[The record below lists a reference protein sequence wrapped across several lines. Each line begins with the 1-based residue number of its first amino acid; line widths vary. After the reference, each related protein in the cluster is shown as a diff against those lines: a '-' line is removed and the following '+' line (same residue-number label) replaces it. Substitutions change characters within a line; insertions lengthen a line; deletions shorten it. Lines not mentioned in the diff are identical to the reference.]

1 MITSSK
7 YIPSLDINS
16 FIKSF
21 TVQDGLE
28 RHSFKNDTNF
38 KKQFHLCRLSAVNC
52 REGFDEPHISDFYTI
67 YFVTKGSL
75 AKINQLESLTLEP
88 QEIFFSKP
96 GEIKTWRKV
105 EGLEG
110 FLLSFTID
118 YLMMLIND
126 RAIINSFDY
135 LLPDFKRKF
144 TLNKTDYSYYK
155 GVFEELLKEFSTP
168 VEHTDELIRFW
179 IFVLLIKT
187 NRLNL
192 DKDPFSK
199 RKVQK
204 KSSDIIYADF
214 LKLVDRKYAELA
226 KGNLTKPLMVREF
239 AELLNINPTYLGECV
254 RKASGK
260 SAKSIL
266 NKRTLLLAKCQ
277 LVHTRNN
284 ISEIAYQLGFESPG
298 YFIRFFKKFES
309 KTPLEFRNTAYA

>member
-7 YIPSLDINS
+7 YIPSLDIET
-16 FIKSF
+16 FIKSLINP
-21 TVQDGLE
+21 QDNLNT
-28 RHSFKNDTNF
+28 SFKID
-38 KKQFHLCRLSAVNC
+38 KSQKQFHLCRLNSVNC
-52 REGFDEPHISDFYTI
+52 DGDLSEPHISDFYSI
-67 YFVTKGSL
+67 YFVTSGSL
-75 AKINQLESLTLEP
+75 AKINQLESLTLRP

-96 GEIKTWRKV
+96 GEIKTWRKSD
-105 EGLEG
+105 GLDG

-144 TLNKTDYSYYK
+144 TLNDNDHSYYK
-155 GVFEELLKEFSTP
+155 GVFEELLKEFTTP
-168 VEHTDELIRFW
+168 IAHTDELIRFW

-187 NRLNL
+187 NRLNIAENPTL
-192 DKDPFSK
+192 KK
-199 RKVQK
+199 RKQK

-214 LKLVDRKYAELA
+214 LKLVDQKYTELA
-226 KGNLTKPLMVREF
+226 KGNISKPLMVREF

-277 LVHTRNN
+277 LVHTHNN

-309 KTPLEFRNTAYA
+309 KTPLEFRNTVSA

>member
-7 YIPSLDINS
+7 YIPSLDIET
-16 FIKSF
+16 FIKSLGNSN
-21 TVQDGLE
+21 DIIKD
-28 RHSFKNDTNF
+28 SFSINNS
-38 KKQFHLCRLSAVNC
+38 KKQFHLCRLNTVNC
-52 REGFDEPHISDFYTI
+52 DGQLDEPHISDFYSI
-67 YFVTKGSL
+67 YFVTSGSL
-75 AKINQLESLTLEP
+75 AKINQLESLTLKP

-96 GEIKTWRKV
+96 GEIKTWRKIY
-105 EGLEG
+105 GLDG

-144 TLNKTDYSYYK
+144 TLNNADYTYYK

-168 VEHTDELIRFW
+168 IEHTDELIRFW

-187 NRLNL
+187 NRLNMVENPL
-192 DKDPFSK
+192 LKK
-199 RKVQK
+199 RGQK

-226 KGNLTKPLMVREF
+226 KGKLSKPLMVREF

-277 LVHTRNN
+277 LVHTHNN

-309 KTPLEFRNTAYA
+309 KTPLEYRNTAYA

>member
-1 MITSSK
+1 MMTSSK
-7 YIPSLDINS
+7 YIPSLDIET
-16 FIKSF
+16 FIKSLVIRNEISK
-21 TVQDGLE
+21 T
-28 RHSFKNDTNF
+28 SFKIDSD
-38 KKQFHLCRLSAVNC
+38 KKQFHLCRLNTVNC
-52 REGFDEPHISDFYTI
+52 DGGLSQPHISDFYSI
-67 YFVTKGSL
+67 YFVTSGSL
-75 AKINQLESLTLEP
+75 EKINQLESLTLKP

-96 GEIKTWRKV
+96 GEIKSWRKS
-105 EGLEG
+105 EGVDG

-144 TLNKTDYSYYK
+144 TLNDADHIYYK
-155 GVFEELLKEFSTP
+155 DVFEEVLKEFTTP
-168 VEHTDELIRFW
+168 IEHTNELIRFW

-192 DKDPFSK
+192 AENRAPKK
-199 RKVQK
+199 RPQK

-214 LKLVDRKYAELA
+214 LKLVDSKYIELA
-226 KGNLTKPLMVREF
+226 KGLISKPLMVREF

-277 LVHTRNN
+277 LVHTHNN